1 MSPQVDGVRRLLVAM
16 AVILALVGMA
26 LTWLTA
32 RVIAQS
38 RAEAL
43 QRTAEIH
50 AAELQEL
57 IDARYDSL
65 LRVLDRFSARLGALP
80 TEADR
85 QHVRLLQ
92 QEYSGLIGVAIESAG
107 QWHWIAAPAPALAE
121 LSTEL
126 PTDAWRLQAVAG
138 ARYTLARRVE
148 PTGAAAA
155 PGVLLSLW
163 DARALALDL
172 LPYQRAGY
180 IAALEP
186 AETTASPLSNEL
198 PHAERTLALS
208 GSHWRLTLHPNA
220 EHFRHELLSA
230 PRWAVTLGGVMT
242 LMAVLAVFLA
252 ARAHR
257 STLRLAITER
267 QLADARR
274 ESEIALNAVTD
285 GLIVYDHDWCFR
297 YLNRTA
303 EYVAGRSSADLLG
316 QSLWAC
322 YPELLG
328 GPIEREYRAAQ
339 ADGQG
344 RVLKYYSEPTRQW
357 LELRVFP
364 SPERII
370 VALRDITSEEA
381 AQQALRSANARYQDE
396 LTLSRAITE
405 SIADGV
411 YVVDADLRLLYT
423 NPVARRLLKLDVDTH
438 AGEGQGQARAH
449 ERGPCFDRPAFM
461 AIVAGSTVRSD
472 DGVLARADGSAV
484 EVAFVA
490 APLRSEDRT
499 IGAVVVFRDVRTE
512 RHLRALL
519 LERDHLYQL
528 SAEAFCVL
536 REGRLV
542 QANPAAASL
551 LDLPAEGV
559 VGAAWMQAVSALDQR
574 AAAAF
579 LDTLQAPQQRAQL
592 LVRMGREAARWVEWT
607 AITGADCTAYLVGR
621 DVSERQRGDEA
632 LRQAHVALAQRNQEL
647 QEFAYVAS
655 HDLQEPL
662 RKIRVFGERL
672 QESASTLDARSQDH
686 LRRMVLAAERM
697 QALVDSLLAYT
708 RLRSEQRPAQPVFL
722 NRTMAGVLSD
732 LELQIQSSAAQ
743 LQIEPLPVV
752 LGDPTQMRQ
761 LLQNLL
767 SNALK
772 FVAPGQAPVVHIS
785 AERLPPDAERP
796 GDWCRLCVSDQG
808 IGFDPHWAERLF
820 APFQRLHGRHEYEG
834 SGIGLA
840 IVRRVAEQHGGS
852 ARAESTG
859 HGARFLV
866 ELPLAPTPDPE
877 SAHEY
882 ARQPHPDAATG
893 SPGLDR
899 RGR

>member
-1 MSPQVDGVRRLLVAM
+1 
-16 AVILALVGMA
+16 
-26 LTWLTA
+26 
-32 RVIAQS
+32 
-38 RAEAL
+38 
-43 QRTAEIH
+43 
-50 AAELQEL
+50 
-57 IDARYDSL
+57 
-65 LRVLDRFSARLGALP
+65 
-80 TEADR
+80 
-85 QHVRLLQ
+85 
-92 QEYSGLIGVAIESAG
+92 
-107 QWHWIAAPAPALAE
+107 
-121 LSTEL
+121 
-126 PTDAWRLQAVAG
+126 
-138 ARYTLARRVE
+138 
-148 PTGAAAA
+148 
-155 PGVLLSLW
+155 
-163 DARALALDL
+163 
-172 LPYQRAGY
+172 
-180 IAALEP
+180 
-186 AETTASPLSNEL
+186 
-198 PHAERTLALS
+198 
-208 GSHWRLTLHPNA
+208 
-220 EHFRHELLSA
+220 
-230 PRWAVTLGGVMT
+230 
-242 LMAVLAVFLA
+242 
-252 ARAHR
+252 
-257 STLRLAITER
+257 
-267 QLADARR
+267 
-274 ESEIALNAVTD
+274 
-285 GLIVYDHDWCFR
+285 
-297 YLNRTA
+297 
-303 EYVAGRSSADLLG
+303 
-316 QSLWAC
+316 
-322 YPELLG
+322 
-328 GPIEREYRAAQ
+328 
-339 ADGQG
+339 
-344 RVLKYYSEPTRQW
+344 
-357 LELRVFP
+357 
-364 SPERII
+364 
-370 VALRDITSEEA
+370 
-381 AQQALRSANARYQDE
+381 
-396 LTLSRAITE
+396 
-405 SIADGV
+405 
-411 YVVDADLRLLYT
+411 
-423 NPVARRLLKLDVDTH
+423 
-438 AGEGQGQARAH
+438 
-449 ERGPCFDRPAFM
+449 
-461 AIVAGSTVRSD
+461 
-472 DGVLARADGSAV
+472 
-484 EVAFVA
+484 
-490 APLRSEDRT
+490 
-499 IGAVVVFRDVRTE
+499 
-512 RHLRALL
+512 
-519 LERDHLYQL
+519 
-528 SAEAFCVL
+528 
-536 REGRLV
+536 
-542 QANPAAASL
+542 
-551 LDLPAEGV
+551 
-559 VGAAWMQAVSALDQR
+559 
-574 AAAAF
+574 
-579 LDTLQAPQQRAQL
+579 
-592 LVRMGREAARWVEWT
+592 MGREAARWVEWT

-708 RLRSEQRPAQPVFL
+708 RLRSEQRPAQPVDL